1 MIVRQ
6 LPIESQDSSF
16 FYDEAIGL
24 KTLST
29 GIVDSCQ
36 TIGVNLLT
44 HYQEKRMMKNKSIK
58 QVLRNVG
65 TTTGGALLFALAA
78 ATTSTNVMAA
88 EELNALVWCDH
99 TDDALI
105 RPFEEKHNVR
115 VNLKEYEG
123 TGAALA
129 IVEQSQ
135 PGDWDV
141 LVIDGVDVPG
151 VVESGLLA
159 ELPQDQLPLDN
170 VFGAVQMKDM
180 TFKDGKMYAI
190 MEKFGYNV
198 ISYNKDKVDP
208 ADMRDLNT
216 LWSDKYKGRIAVYD
230 YYIPLMN
237 LVALKMGVKPADI
250 TEELLPKMREELFKL
265 KENSVMVGDVVAS
278 STALAVGEADILIGG
293 GEWAVSVL
301 SAEQPELDWVLP
313 DQGGMLW
320 SQSLAVFADSKK
332 KDLAVE
338 FVKYVMSP
346 EGQARLA
353 TSSCFWGMPANSETK
368 DLLTEQQLSAL
379 RWDEQAGFQDNSH
392 RYFIPDAELDGQM
405 LDLWTEFLQH

>member
-1 MIVRQ
+1 MKHGH
-6 LPIESQDSSF
+6 LG
-16 FYDEAIGL
+16 YDHILG
-24 KTLST
+24 TLSAAVRRAAL
-29 GIVDSCQ
+29 G
-36 TIGVNLLT
+36 LPLALT
-44 HYQEKRMMKNKSIK
+44 
-58 QVLRNVG
+58 L
-65 TTTGGALLFALAA
+65 GA
-78 ATTSTNVMAA
+78 TSGQAA

-99 TDDALI
+99 TDPALI
-105 RPFEEKHNVR
+105 QPFEEKFGVK

-141 LVIDGVDVPG
+141 FVLDGVDVPR
-151 VVESGLLA
+151 VAESGLLA
-159 ELPQDQLPLDN
+159 ELPQDQMPLDD

-180 TFKDGKMYAI
+180 TFRDGKMYAI

-198 ISYNKDKVDP
+198 ISYNKEKVDP
-208 ADMRDLNT
+208 ADMRDLST

-230 YYIPLMN
+230 YYIPLMD
-237 LVALKMGVKPADI
+237 LVALKMGVKPSDITADI
-250 TEELLPKMREELFKL
+250 LPAMKEELFKL

-320 SQSLAVFADSKK
+320 SQSLAVFETSKN
-332 KDLAVE
+332 KDLAIE

-353 TSSCFWGMPANSETK
+353 TSSCFWGMPANAK
-368 DLLTEQQLSAL
+368 ARDHLTEQQRAAL
-379 RWDEQAGFQDNSH
+379 RWDEQEGFLANSH

-405 LDLWTEFLQH
+405 LDVWTEFLQH